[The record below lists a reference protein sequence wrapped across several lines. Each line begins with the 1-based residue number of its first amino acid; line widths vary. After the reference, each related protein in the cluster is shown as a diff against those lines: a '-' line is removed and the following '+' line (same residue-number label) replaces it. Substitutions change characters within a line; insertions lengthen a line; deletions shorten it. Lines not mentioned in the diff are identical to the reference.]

1 MMDINSLIFGAAMV
15 VICVGSYDVVREANA
30 ASLREFFETLGEGL
44 IGRLCGWWLIAVLIL
59 MLLHVVP

>member
-44 IGRLCGWWLIAVLIL
+44 IGRLCAWWLRT
-59 MLLHVVP
+59 